1 MSSPGSL
8 SRGCS
13 DSDAFTIKKPAA
25 ATSSSSGDW
34 VTQFNLL
41 KALLRLLVKYA
52 NETLPQ
58 PQAKYETPDLHK
70 IAKNADEIE
79 ILAFCRVVVAVS

>member
-1 MSSPGSL
+1 MLQFGWP
-8 SRGCS
+8 R
-13 DSDAFTIKKPAA
+13 DPEAFALKKPPPAS
-25 ATSSSSGDW
+25 TSSSSGDW

-52 NETLPQ
+52 NDVLPQ

-70 IAKNADEIE
+70 IAKNADEQE
-79 ILAFCRVVVAVS
+79 ILAFCRVVIAIR